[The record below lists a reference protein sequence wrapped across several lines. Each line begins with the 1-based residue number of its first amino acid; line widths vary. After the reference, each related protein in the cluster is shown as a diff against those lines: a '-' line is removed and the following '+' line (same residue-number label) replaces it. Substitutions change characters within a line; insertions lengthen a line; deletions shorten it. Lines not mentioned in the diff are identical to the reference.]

1 MLQQHLKR
9 SFHLTAHAL
18 AGAMGVKVT
27 FGGKKAYATA
37 GKRINLP
44 QLPANA
50 ERGRVLGLGYLVHEV
65 SHLYETDF
73 EWLKG
78 LSPIRK
84 KLHNIV
90 EDHRIEQAV
99 MRRYPGAKG
108 ILTDTREALHEEGK
122 LGAATT
128 SESDAVVLLNAT
140 LAILNSSLYAGCS
153 KVIEDA
159 AQPSIDALQEQFPLL
174 DMKAYLDLL
183 HEADTLADTRAAL
196 DLTDRLIDLV
206 IGEQPQ
212 EDASSN
218 EGSDNTEE
226 KSEES
231 DDQEESDGGE
241 GESDSDS
248 SEDENGSGEAST
260 NGESK
265 EDPDQ
270 EEKDD
275 SSSEE
280 GTDDGADSEDPEE
293 DSNDE
298 DSDGASDDGEDSE
311 EEDDPE
317 ASSGDEDED
326 ETEES
331 GEPEDADKGSASD
344 EDSQKDGEDS
354 ASDQD
359 TSEEGGDQLP
369 TREELDEQA
378 DEVDETYDLG
388 DQVNDELEEACN
400 EDFRKNGYSGQSL
413 LPGGFCQESPAGNGL
428 GDRYVQDAGAAS
440 SVLRMRLERQ
450 FQAVN
455 RTRRRPERKGTRL
468 SGRHLVNAFN
478 GDARIF
484 ERKFEQSTPN
494 TAVQILVDRSG
505 SMAEEIQT
513 AMTAAMAIQLA
524 TDSLR
529 GVTTQVSAFPGR
541 DASIPGGGL
550 IPVTMFGQ
558 PARLRAD
565 SFAISAGGGTP
576 MSQAILGTLSSLLSC
591 REPRKILLVI
601 TDGAPD
607 NFPATE
613 EAIRIAREDVG
624 VESYAIGVGTDPSD
638 LFGDDHTAVISTV
651 DDLAHKLFE
660 MLSPVLTG
668 TAA

>member
-18 AGAMGVKVT
+18 AGALGVKVT
-27 FGGKKAYATA
+27 FGGTKAYATA

-50 ERGRVLGLGYLVHEV
+50 QRGRVLGLGYLVHEV

-73 EWLKG
+73 EWVAG
-78 LSPIRK
+78 LSKFRK
-84 KLHNIV
+84 KLLNIV
-90 EDHRIEQAV
+90 EDHRIELAV
-99 MRRYPGAKG
+99 MRRFPGAKR

-122 LGAATT
+122 LGAATAGG
-128 SESDAVVLLNAT
+128 SDAVVLLNAT
-140 LAILNSSLYAGCS
+140 LSILNSHLYAGCS
-153 KVIEDA
+153 EVIERA

-174 DMKAYLDLL
+174 NMKSYLALL
-183 HEADTLADTRAAL
+183 HEADTLVSTKEAL

-212 EDASSN
+212 EDTSSDDSSDTTENNSEAS
-218 EGSDNTEE
+218 G
-226 KSEES
+226 
-231 DDQEESDGGE
+231 DQEESDGGDS
-241 GESDSDS
+241 ESGSDS
-248 SEDENGSGEAST
+248 SEEENDSGEDPK
-260 NGESK
+260 NGES
-265 EDPDQ
+265 EEAPSE

-275 SSSEE
+275 SSDEE
-280 GTDDGADSEDPEE
+280 GTAGGANSTDPEE

-298 DSDGASDDGEDSE
+298 DSDGAGGNGEDSE

-317 ASSGDEDED
+317 ASGGDEDEN
-326 ETEES
+326 ENEES
-331 GEPEDADKGSASD
+331 GEPEDADKGSVSD
-344 EDSQKDGEDS
+344 DDSQEDGEDS
-354 ASDQD
+354 ASNQD
-359 TSEEGGDQLP
+359 TSEEGGDRLP

-378 DEVDETYDLG
+378 DEIEETYDLG
-388 DQVNDELEEACN
+388 DQVNDELEEACE
-400 EDFRKNGYSGQSL
+400 EDFRKNGYSGEAL
-413 LPGGFCQESPAGNGL
+413 LPGAFCNERPCGNGL
-428 GDRYVQDAGAAS
+428 GDRYVQSAGTAS

-455 RTRRRPERKGTRL
+455 RTSRRPARKGTRL
-468 SGRHLVNAFN
+468 SGQHLVNAFN
-478 GDARIF
+478 GDGKVF
-484 ERKFEQSTPN
+484 ERKFEQPTPN
-494 TAVQILVDRSG
+494 TAIQILVDRSG
-505 SMAEEIQT
+505 SMHGTITT

-565 SFAISAGGGTP
+565 SFAISADGGTP
-576 MSQAILGTLSSLLSC
+576 MSQAILGTMSSLLSC
-591 REPRKILLVI
+591 REPRKLLLVI
-601 TDGAPD
+601 TDGQPND
-607 NFPATE
+607 SSATE

-624 VESYAIGVGTDPSD
+624 VETYAIGIATDPSH
-638 LFGDDHTAVISTV
+638 LFGDDHTAVIDSV
-651 DDLAHKLFE
+651 EDLAQKMFE
-660 MLSPVLTG
+660 MLAPVLTK